1 MSTSPFTLYT
11 FAMSHY
17 SEKIRWTLDL
27 AGVPYR
33 ERVMAPVFHMA
44 PALLMGKRGQT
55 SLPVLQRGDLAIQ
68 DSARILTWLHDQ
80 GLASD
85 LLPQQNHQE
94 VREVELRFNAIG
106 KDVARLL
113 YARSFGKADDHIL
126 RMWTE
131 HATALQS
138 AVIKATYPLICW
150 GFRRKL
156 HINPTSAARA
166 EQRINEAVSWL
177 ESRLSEGRTYLVGD
191 QLSVADITAAALL
204 APIACPAEHPIY
216 GDVRYVDG
224 MKNATAA
231 WAKSPAMHW
240 VRTLYRHQRGP
251 MRGGVNLAIR
261 AS

>member
-1 MSTSPFTLYT
+1 MSPSSFTLYT

-17 SEKIRWTLDL
+17 SEKIRWTLDV
-27 AGVPYR
+27 AGLPYR

-44 PALLMGKRGQT
+44 PALMMGKRGQT

-68 DSARILTWLHDQ
+68 DSARILTWLHEQ
-80 GLASD
+80 GLA
-85 LLPQQNHQE
+85 LELMPLAHLQE
-94 VREVELRFNAIG
+94 VRDVESRFNAIG

-113 YARSFGKADDHIL
+113 YARSFGKADDHIV

-138 AVIKATYPLICW
+138 AAIKAAYPLICW

-156 HINPTSAARA
+156 RINTASAQRA
-166 EQRINEAVSWL
+166 EQRIHEAVSWL
-177 ESRLSEGRTYLVGD
+177 ERALSDGRTYLVGD

-216 GDVRYVDG
+216 GDARYVDG
-224 MKNATAA
+224 MKEATAA

-251 MRGGVNLAIR
+251 MTGGVNLAIR